1 MYPKRLQGIYSH
13 IIVILNV
20 NLVFTLF
27 FLVILVFDCY
37 NSKWILYLRGVL
49 MTENLRFEISSD
61 FNYEIE
67 QRLSE
72 IDEQLNVL
80 DIELDKYTNQA
91 ERIDYIF
98 AAVSGLIAGL
108 IDIFFVGE
116 FSLQEGYEWSSEKVN
131 SFVEH
136 VARLRGYEGE
146 GLEGAIRHLEQ
157 YGAPSDSVYNKLGG
171 AKQHH
176 LRDFAHHASPIGL
189 VFSLLTQF
197 TKHAYGTNEHGVFMP
212 PVPITD
218 LTFIGETIPQ
228 KIIFGLFYWILHMAS
243 DMAGSSGSA
252 GKGTGVPGPIL
263 SVVKLL
269 STLPIFNNENEVNE
283 LSLKVSKLF
292 NGTLLAY
299 RDENGKILKGLDGK
313 PQIHKIDLRGELGVL
328 HQLGKQTVPVLINEA
343 LVRGFYFI
351 NRLVDELKQNSSV
364 KDIDWHKTVPFD
376 NRTIERMITVSVG
389 TFVAIDTAD
398 ALIEGVIHSKGN
410 MVELGRQTVL
420 RLNFVGIGRF
430 TVAIGTD
437 VVMGM
442 KKSRKLK
449 EKMKLKNEALYLSGA
464 KLYSGETLIWSAI
477 KDVDVSVDSLY
488 EALNKCTLRVY
499 KDMATAQESIS
510 QIDNLDVTLL
520 ETKNKN
526 LAEDILSIL

>member
-1 MYPKRLQGIYSH
+1 MA
-13 IIVILNV
+13 
-20 NLVFTLF
+20 
-27 FLVILVFDCY
+27 
-37 NSKWILYLRGVL
+37 
-49 MTENLRFEISSD
+49 ENLRFEITND

-67 QRLSE
+67 QRLSK
-72 IDEQLNVL
+72 IDEQLNIL
-80 DIELDKYTNQA
+80 DVELDKYTNQA
-91 ERIDYIF
+91 EKTDYIF
-98 AAVSGLIAGL
+98 AVVSGLVAGL

-116 FSLQEGYEWSSEKVN
+116 FSLQESYEWSSEKVN

-157 YGAPSDSVYNKLGG
+157 YGTPSDSVYNSLGG
-171 AKQHH
+171 ALQHH

-189 VFSLLTQF
+189 VFSMLTQF
-197 TKHAYGTNEHGVFMP
+197 TLKAYGTTTAGAFIV
-212 PVPITD
+212 VPIENK
-218 LTFIGETIPQ
+218 TFIGKTIPQ
-228 KIIFGLFYWILHMAS
+228 KIIFGLFYWVLHMAS

-252 GKGTGVPGPIL
+252 GKGAGVPGPIL

-269 STLPIFNNENEVNE
+269 SVLPIFNNENEINE

-292 NGTLLAY
+292 NGTLLAD

-313 PQIHKIDLRGELGVL
+313 PQIHKIDLRGELGIL

-351 NRLVDELKQNSSV
+351 NRLVSELKQNCSV
-364 KDIDWHKTVPFD
+364 KDIDWHKTVPFG

-398 ALIEGVIHSKGN
+398 ALIEGAIHSKGN
-410 MVELGRQTVL
+410 MAEFGRQTVL

-464 KLYSGETLIWSAI
+464 KLYSGEVLIWSAV
-477 KDVDVSVDSLY
+477 KDVDVSVDSFY

-499 KDMATAQESIS
+499 KDMAVAQESIS
-510 QIDNLDVTLL
+510 QIENLDVTLL

-526 LAEDILSIL
+526 LTEDILSIL